1 MASLRVLARP
11 VSLMGNGER
20 VVVKGVSR
28 RQFLAG
34 AVGFTAQ
41 VALVAA
47 GSRAFA
53 TTAPPRV
60 PVTTVPP
67 FIDHKAMSPLRVPS
81 ASGTLPPF
89 IRSGPSTLPLVGL
102 TVDDMFGAS
111 GADNVAVLLDIA
123 KQKSVKFT
131 FFPTGGALADH
142 LAAGRQGVWRRVIDE
157 GHEIGNHS
165 YTHANFTKLSD
176 QQIRDELNRTQDELN
191 KVLGFA
197 YPMRMMRPP
206 GGAGGFT
213 NGGDPRIMKV
223 IGTLGY
229 SMVMWGIDSNGT
241 AGNASYTTKILANAR
256 NGSIVLAHFTT
267 YAVGNYPALIDGL
280 RARKLE
286 PTNVSGLFSP

>member
-1 MASLRVLARP
+1 M
-11 VSLMGNGER
+11 
-20 VVVKGVSR
+20 
-28 RQFLAG
+28 
-34 AVGFTAQ
+34 T
-41 VALVAA
+41 
-47 GSRAFA
+47 
-53 TTAPPRV
+53 
-60 PVTTVPP
+60 
-67 FIDHKAMSPLRVPS
+67 PLRVPS
-81 ASGTLPPF
+81 ASGPLPSF
-89 IRSGPSTLPLVGL
+89 IRSGPTNRPLVGL

-111 GADNVAVLLDIA
+111 GADSVSALLDLA

-165 YTHANFTKLSD
+165 YTHANLTKSSD

-191 KVLGFA
+191 RVLGSS

-213 NGGDPRIMKV
+213 DGGDPRIMNV
-223 IGTLGY
+223 ITPLGY
-229 SMVMWGIDSNGT
+229 SMVMWDIDSNGT
-241 AGNASYTTKILANAR
+241 AGNASYTAKILANAQ
-256 NGSIVLAHFTT
+256 NGTIVLAHFTT

>member
-1 MASLRVLARP
+1 
-11 VSLMGNGER
+11 
-20 VVVKGVSR
+20 VVKAVSR
-28 RQFLAG
+28 RQLLAG
-34 AVGFTAQ
+34 AAGFGAQ

-53 TTAPPRV
+53 ATGTPRV

-67 FIDHKAMSPLRVPS
+67 FTERKAMTPLRVPS
-81 ASGTLPPF
+81 GSGPLPPF
-89 IRSGPSTLPLVGL
+89 IRSGPTNRPFVGL

-111 GADNVAVLLDIA
+111 GADNVAALLDIA

-142 LAAGRQGVWRRVIDE
+142 LAAGRQGVWQRVIDE

-165 YTHANFTKLSD
+165 YTHANLTKLSD

-191 KVLGFA
+191 KVLGSA

-213 NGGDPRIMKV
+213 NGGDPRVMKV
-223 IGTLGY
+223 IGPLGY
-229 SMVMWGIDSNGT
+229 SMVMWSTDSNGT
-241 AGNASYTTKILANAR
+241 AGNASYTAKILANAHS
-256 NGSIVLAHFTT
+256 GTIVLAHFTT

>member
-1 MASLRVLARP
+1 MT
-11 VSLMGNGER
+11 
-20 VVVKGVSR
+20 KGVSR

-34 AVGFTAQ
+34 VAGFTAQ
-41 VALVAA
+41 VALVVV
-47 GSRAFA
+47 GSRAFGA
-53 TTAPPRV
+53 SGASRV

-67 FIDHKAMSPLRVPS
+67 FTGRKAMTPLRVP
-81 ASGTLPPF
+81 AGSGSLPSF
-89 IRSGPSTLPLVGL
+89 IRSGPTNRPLVGL

-111 GADNVAVLLDIA
+111 GADSVAALLDIG
-123 KQKSVKFT
+123 KQKSVIFT

-142 LAAGRQGVWRRVIDE
+142 LVAGREGVWRRVIDE

-197 YPMRMMRPP
+197 YPMRLMRPP
-206 GGAGGFT
+206 GGAGGFSD
-213 NGGDPRIMKV
+213 GGDPRIMKV
-223 IGTLGY
+223 IAPLGY
-229 SMVMWGIDSNGT
+229 SMVMWSIDSNGT
-241 AGNASYTTKILANAR
+241 AGNASYTAKILANVR
-256 NGSIVLAHFTT
+256 KGTIVLAHFTT